1 MAETR
6 EQRILQFVLQ
16 NAVRGNPQSVL
27 DQIDKYCR
35 EKEWAMNVGDEKG
48 LILDNVL
55 QETNPSLVLELGT
68 YCGYSAIRI
77 ARLLKPG
84 ALLFTIEINQ
94 ANADVA
100 RQMIE
105 FAGVKDKVK
114 ILQDSTKHIIPKLKV
129 EHGLEHFD
137 FVFIDHFGDQYLAD
151 TKLLEESGVLRKGS
165 VLLADNVSFPMSADF
180 LKYVRTSGHYDCT
193 NFPAHLEYSD
203 KPDALEKAV
212 YRG

>member
-105 FAGVKDKVK
+105 FAGVKDKV
-114 ILQDSTKHIIPKLKV
+114 
-129 EHGLEHFD
+129 
-137 FVFIDHFGDQYLAD
+137 
-151 TKLLEESGVLRKGS
+151 
-165 VLLADNVSFPMSADF
+165 
-180 LKYVRTSGHYDCT
+180 
-193 NFPAHLEYSD
+193 HL
-203 KPDALEKAV
+203 V
-212 YRG
+212 Y